1 MKRRAAGQRFLR
13 MAGANDLAAAAS
25 ILQDAG
31 APVHGRCLAARAL
44 GLLGDD
50 SARVQLDGCDPRDES
65 PLGRACY
72 RAYGEWFRRRDAERR
87 ITAKQTARETMRHLG
102 VDSPAGVL
110 AMLRDR
116 STPSERRE
124 AAAAA
129 LGGSRWREAVATLIN
144 VMAEGQPS
152 LSWTCMKA
160 LTDIGSRCGARRLIA
175 IARDNYPLSSRQ
187 EAIYTLW
194 QLREVRAE
202 SLFIRLGA
210 ALDSEEEYTRD
221 MATEALGNTSRR
233 LMSQRALAERLF
245 DPSPSVRYAA
255 LCACSMMRPQPFPFP
270 GFLRRALIA
279 KLEDPAKL
287 DEDRVIAV
295 AAAQLLGR

>member
-1 MKRRAAGQRFLR
+1 
-13 MAGANDLAAAAS
+13 
-25 ILQDAG
+25 
-31 APVHGRCLAARAL
+31 
-44 GLLGDD
+44 
-50 SARVQLDGCDPRDES
+50 
-65 PLGRACY
+65 
-72 RAYGEWFRRRDAERR
+72 
-87 ITAKQTARETMRHLG
+87 
-102 VDSPAGVL
+102 
-110 AMLRDR
+110 
-116 STPSERRE
+116 
-124 AAAAA
+124 
-129 LGGSRWREAVATLIN
+129 
-144 VMAEGQPS
+144 
-152 LSWTCMKA
+152 MKA